1 MRYNSIKSYYRS
13 SVHMMQR
20 PKLTIK
26 EQVEHMKSRGI
37 TFSVYTESE
46 AETFLRNSTYFFK
59 IKAFDKDF
67 VFNPTTN
74 SYVNLDFAYLIEL
87 STLDMHLRRLIL
99 HATLDIEHYLKVWL
113 IRDISSNPN
122 EDGYDIVD
130 RFFTVY
136 PDVKQTVEAKAE
148 NSMCKDLIQKLQI
161 EGYAVWNLIE
171 VLSFG
176 DFIKLFTVYDQN
188 NGNRNKGLL
197 SCLFAVRCLR
207 NAAAHNNC
215 LLNSLRAPYT
225 RSIKASMYLSRLTSQ
240 IPKIKTTTREKKM
253 SNPVIHDFVAML
265 WVYKE
270 VVTSPKTKEH
280 FTRELHQLFDVR
292 MKQHADYFNSN
303 ENISSAYSFILK
315 VVNYIFP
322 QNESQ
327 N

>member
-1 MRYNSIKSYYRS
+1 MANNLCWGAFT
-13 SVHMMQR
+13 MAQR
-20 PKLTIK
+20 PKLTI
-26 EQVEHMKSRGI
+26 EQQVQHMKSRGV
-37 TFSVYTESE
+37 TFSIYSESA
-46 AETFLRNSTYFFK
+46 AENFLRNSTYFFK

-67 VFNPTTN
+67 IFNPVTH

-113 IRDISSNPN
+113 LRDISSNPN
-122 EDGYDIVD
+122 EDGYDIVR
-130 RFFTVY
+130 RFFMAY
-136 PDVKQTVEAKAE
+136 PEVKVAVEAKAE
-148 NSMCKDLIQKLQI
+148 NSMCKDLIEKLQL

-188 NGNRNKGLL
+188 NGDRNKDLI

-225 RSIKASMYLSRLTSQ
+225 RTIRASMYLSRFTSQ
-240 IPKIKTTTREKKM
+240 IPGVKSTSREKKM

-265 WVYKE
+265 WIYKN
-270 VVTSPKTKEH
+270 VVTSKKTLEH
-280 FTRELHQLFDVR
+280 FTGELHQLFDTR
-292 MKQHADYFNSN
+292 MKEHKNYFTSN
-303 ENISSAYSFILK
+303 ENIVSSYSFVLK
-315 VVNYIFP
+315 AINFIFP
-322 QNESQ
+322 METPQSLS
-327 N
+327 